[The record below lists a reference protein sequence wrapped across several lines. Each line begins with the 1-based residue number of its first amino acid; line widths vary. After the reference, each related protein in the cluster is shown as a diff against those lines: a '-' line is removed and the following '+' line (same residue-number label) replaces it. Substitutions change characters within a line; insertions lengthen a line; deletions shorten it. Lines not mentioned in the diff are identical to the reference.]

1 MTYALYTLIYQ
12 KLFDTE
18 KERKIDNDFSFTKYR
33 QGEGIDKE
41 IKSIFEFKTNKRQ
54 RKVAPKNEVMR

>member
-1 MTYALYTLIYQ
+1 MTYALYSLIYQ

-33 QGEGIDKE
+33 QGEGIG
-41 IKSIFEFKTNKRQ
+41 N
-54 RKVAPKNEVMR
+54 